1 MTYRKIYAY
10 YLAVRRKPGTLLPLE
25 ISILETALDLRSG
38 GGEEF
43 HGFALAKEIAEREEA
58 RTLTAHGT
66 LYKALERME
75 RAGLLESH
83 WEDPIAAA
91 TEGRPRRRLYHVNG
105 LGEQALAD
113 SGAIR
118 RSPAILPRRGLAP
131 S

>member
-1 MTYRKIYAY
+1 M
-10 YLAVRRKPGTLLPLE
+10 RRSPGTLIQLE
-25 ISILETALDLRSG
+25 ISILETAIELRRRG
-38 GGEEF
+38 KEEF
-43 HGFALAKEIAEREEA
+43 HGFALAKEIAERAEA

-75 RAGLLESH
+75 RAGLLESR
-83 WEDPIAAA
+83 WEDPEVAA

-113 SGAIR
+113 SGAVR
-118 RSPAILPRRGLAP
+118 RSPAIQPRRGLAP